1 MCVYIYI
8 YIYMQINST
17 KSEIGIVRK
26 HYIDLINKFIKEKL
40 DVTQW
45 KSTLPVITWFKNIK
59 SKSSNSFTKIDI
71 VDFYPSKDLLL
82 KAIDFAKSIT
92 HI

>member
-1 MCVYIYI
+1 
-8 YIYMQINST
+8 MQINST

-45 KSTLPVITWFKNIK
+45 KNTQPVITWFKNIK
-59 SKSSNSFTKIDI
+59 SKSSSSFTKIDI
-71 VDFYPSKDLLL
+71 VDFYPLHIKGPF
-82 KAIDFAKSIT
+82 IKSNRFCKINYT
-92 HI
+92 YSRQVH